1 MKKSLLYYKKILII
15 IDIEVVKML
24 PREKLILNG
33 SEALSD
39 DELLA
44 ILLGYGSKDEDV
56 FSLSKR
62 LINDYGF
69 THLFN
74 MSYNDLSKIKGIK
87 EAKATKLLALFEIAR
102 RISKKEYLNNPL
114 KEPIDIYNFIISD
127 YLFLDYEKL
136 TVIYVNSK
144 CNPIHKKE
152 YSLNEASRV
161 NFPIQTIIKHA
172 LEYNAYGIFLVHNHP
187 SGDPKPSYEDLKS
200 TNDTQDI
207 LKKLNIYLLDHIIIS
222 NNKFYSINQK
232 RIILPNNT

>member
-114 KEPIDIYNFIISD
+114 KEPIDIYNFIM
-127 YLFLDYEKL
+127 
-136 TVIYVNSK
+136 N
-144 CNPIHKKE
+144 
-152 YSLNEASRV
+152 
-161 NFPIQTIIKHA
+161 
-172 LEYNAYGIFLVHNHP
+172 
-187 SGDPKPSYEDLKS
+187 
-200 TNDTQDI
+200 
-207 LKKLNIYLLDHIIIS
+207 HIIA
-222 NNKFYSINQK
+222 
-232 RIILPNNT
+232 